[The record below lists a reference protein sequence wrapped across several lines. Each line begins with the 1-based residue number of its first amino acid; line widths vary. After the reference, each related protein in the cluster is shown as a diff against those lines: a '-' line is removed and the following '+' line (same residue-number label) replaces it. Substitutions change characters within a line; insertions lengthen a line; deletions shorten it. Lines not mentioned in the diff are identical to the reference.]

1 MKVYMNNTFS
11 GYYPVGSAAVVVA
24 ENRQSAAALLSE
36 ILKRVDLSQEVA
48 PESMMEVDLN
58 KTNAYLLAVG
68 EY

>member
-11 GYYPVGSAAVVVA
+11 GYYPVGTAAVVVA
-24 ENRQSAAALLSE
+24 ENKHSAAAMLSK
-36 ILKRVDLSQEVA
+36 ILTRNGLSQEVT

-58 KTNAYLLAVG
+58 KPNAYLLADG